1 MNFPLK
7 VFEGAPN
14 FFVVLQVST
23 LIIHF
28 YFETL
33 GTPKIK
39 NMNVVVFIGYICK
52 FNFGQKI
59 SLDKM

>member
-14 FFVVLQVST
+14 FFVVLQVNT

-28 YFETL
+28 HFETL
-33 GTPKIK
+33 GTLETK
-39 NMNVVVFIGYICK
+39 NMNVFMC
-52 FNFGQKI
+52 
-59 SLDKM
+59 L